1 MAYNCHTF
9 QNVDFFFFSFLFWPR
24 DEVKQAIE
32 TRLNRKLEAGE
43 LDVRI
48 FRFDY

>member
-1 MAYNCHTF
+1 MTYNCNTF
-9 QNVDFFFFSFLFWPR
+9 QKLDCFFFCGPR

-48 FRFDY
+48 LD